1 MEFVFG
7 LIVGLVIGVNA
18 SLIITAVINANKKN

>member
-7 LIVGLVIGVNA
+7 LIVGLVIGVNV
-18 SLIITAVINANKKN
+18 SLIIVALINANKKN